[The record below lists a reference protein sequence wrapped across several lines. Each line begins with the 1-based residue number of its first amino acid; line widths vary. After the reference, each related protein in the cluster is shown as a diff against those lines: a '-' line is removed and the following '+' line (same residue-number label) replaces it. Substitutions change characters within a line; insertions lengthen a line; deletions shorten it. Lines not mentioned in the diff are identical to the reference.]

1 MRRILTMFQKSPLLL
16 IKSKKIHS
24 IYFFSIHNKDLVI
37 EGLTGLLT
45 ILC

>member
-1 MRRILTMFQKSPLLL
+1 MQPTQTTFQKLPLLL
-16 IKSKKIHS
+16 IKSKKIQR
-24 IYFFSIHNKDLVI
+24 IYFFSIHNKDLVL